1 MIIKAICIGFI
12 RFYQWTISPILGA
25 HCRHT
30 PSCSQYT
37 IEAIQE
43 WGAVKGIGL
52 GIKRIARCHPW
63 GTFGYDPVPKR
74 LENKLENQHA
84 MSDINYD
91 KKIKYMQRAL
101 ELALLGKGKV
111 APNPMVGCIIVKDG
125 EVIGEGW
132 HDKYGEAHAE
142 QMAIEKVKDKVKLAG
157 STVFVTLEPCA
168 HYGKTPPCCDLLI
181 REKVSKVIICNVDP
195 NPLVNGEGIRRMR
208 LAGIVIETGLLE
220 EEGIQLNKDFFD
232 LMEKKKAN
240 FMA

>member
-1 MIIKAICIGFI
+1 MIIKAICIGLI

-37 IEAIQE
+37 LEAIRE
-43 WGAVKGIGL
+43 WGVFKGIGL

-63 GTFGYDPVPKR
+63 GTSGYDPVPQR
-74 LENKLENQHA
+74 SENNIENQHA
-84 MSDINYD
+84 MNDINHD

-101 ELALLGKGKV
+101 ELAQLGKGKV
-111 APNPMVGCIIVKDG
+111 APNPMVGCMIVKDG
-125 EVIGEGW
+125 EIIGEGW

-142 QMAIEKVKDKVKLAG
+142 QMAIDQVKDKIKLAG

-181 REKVSKVIICNVDP
+181 REKVNKVIICNVDP

-208 LAGIVIETGLLE
+208 EAGIVIETGLLE
-220 EEGIQLNKDFFD
+220 EEGRKLNKDFFD

-240 FMA
+240 YLA